1 MGDERNKKKNG
12 HNESKEAEQI
22 NEAMGS
28 PIFVGQPCGSATLG
42 NNSSAQP
49 WDLILV
55 GSIYL
60 FFRIDVLD
68 VYCALGWTL
77 GVEADTRVA
86 GVLKRTGVTE
96 GRQQFPS
103 AEGSS
108 PVFLALQQFPIGG
121 NLDVQG

>member
-1 MGDERNKKKNG
+1 MRGIKKK
-12 HNESKEAEQI
+12 K
-22 NEAMGS
+22 MVTMS
-28 PIFVGQPCGSATLG
+28 PRKQNKSMRPWEVPSLLASLAGQPLCLG